1 MILQVLADY
10 YEELLKDG
18 KTVPNGWCRAKASFA
33 LNLAEDGSLKNVI
46 SLKEEREMGKKTMW
60 VPSERTVP
68 QMVSRSSGVSANF
81 LCDNSKYMLGVDT
94 QGSGGRVQECFE
106 AAKQRHLE
114 ILKDVHSAAAEA
126 VKGFFQIWKPDE
138 AKENPKLQEVWDE
151 ITDGS
156 NLIFLQ
162 MEKNVRM
169 MKRLK
174 MHGNG
179 SFWMGNQR
187 RRAFVW

>member
-1 MILQVLADY
+1 MLRG
-10 YEELLKDG
+10 G
-18 KTVPNGWCRAKASFA
+18 KTA
-33 LNLAEDGSLKNVI
+33 
-46 SLKEEREMGKKTMW
+46 
-60 VPSERTVP
+60 
-68 QMVSRSSGVSANF
+68 SSGNTEG
-81 LCDNSKYMLGVDT
+81 CT
-94 QGSGGRVQECFE
+94 QRCSRGCER
-106 AAKQRHLE
+106 L
-114 ILKDVHSAAAEA
+114 
-126 VKGFFQIWKPDE
+126 FQIWKPDE